1 MPEISLPAASGIL
14 FTNAIDFDL
23 KAAIAKRMLQFP
35 DTLAEDGLVELA
47 AKCLASG
54 RPVDRM
60 VLMAIW
66 PLGRLQTVMLELQD
80 HFEALLY
87 IVGRGRP
94 IPEWLRPARFT
105 HATCTQVIGGRLS
118 TDRSVCRDSAR
129 EGCSVSRT
137 YHCRKRM
144 D

>member
-1 MPEISLPAASGIL
+1 LPAASGIL
-14 FTNAIDFDL
+14 FSNAIDFDL

-66 PLGRLQTVMLELQD
+66 PLGRLQTVMLDLQD

-87 IVGRGRP
+87 ILAGGRP
-94 IPEWLRPARFT
+94 IPEWLRPVHSHSCA
-105 HATCTQVIGGRLS
+105 HASHRTLIINTPKRS
-118 TDRSVCRDSAR
+118 TLFGPQ
-129 EGCSVSRT
+129 GCGVSGAHR
-137 YHCRKRM
+137 CRKRM